1 MAGPLK
7 RIKTYLKSS
16 NARIHI
22 AEAAMLAGVAVIVL
36 RLFWLQAVDAD
47 NYKEDAYRQYTSELT
62 ITAKRGTIYDR
73 NMNELAVNQTV
84 ETVFLSPATIDD
96 KDIRKIAEGLSG
108 ILGIDKGTIYTKMQK
123 KHSQYEV
130 IKRRIDRNT
139 ADNVRRF
146 LADNN
151 IVTGVHLEE
160 DSKRYYPEGHL
171 ASHVIG
177 FTNYDGDGAYG
188 IEAQYNSVL
197 KGVPGRIVTAHNG
210 VGKDMPFKY
219 ESYIASDNGS
229 NVVLTIDK
237 NIQSFL
243 EKNLEAA
250 LVDTGARNRVLGI
263 VMDVKTGEILGMSTK
278 PDYDPNDPTTLDSY
292 SETLLALAAEDPER
306 LTAKYNGRDLTLDEY
321 RKELMMT
328 MWTNKGVGESYEPG
342 STFKIVTSAMALEEG
357 VVSETETFTCT
368 GSLQVADALIH
379 CHNVYGHGVESFE
392 QGLQNSC
399 NPVFMTLAKRLGK
412 ERFFNYFELFGL
424 TEKTGVDL
432 PAEARPIYHTSMANF
447 NEVELAVYSFGQ
459 TFKVTPM
466 SLLRAVSAVANG
478 GDLVKPHIVKK
489 LVDDDGNTIESYDTE
504 VVRRVCSE
512 ETSKKIMTYLG
523 NGITMGSTKNA
534 YVKGYSIGA
543 KTGTSQ
549 KRDKVNPETG
559 EKDLYIGSCVAFAPV
574 ESPEVAVIV
583 IIDEPQGNYYGGT
596 IAAPVVGSILSDIL
610 PYLGIEPT
618 ETEDEEMAVSVLDYR
633 GQSLDDVKRN
643 ISSMK
648 LKIKVIGNGSTV
660 TEQFPRAGAKL
671 TEGGVIA
678 VYVGDAVPAADT
690 PVPDVTGMS
699 ASEAN
704 KTLVNAGFNINI
716 TGAHIDGVSGAVA
729 SKQNPA
735 AGTEA
740 KPGTVVTV
748 DFIHK
753 DVSD

>member
-1 MAGPLK
+1 MGSPLK
-7 RIKTYLKSS
+7 RIKAYFKSA

-36 RLFWLQAVDAD
+36 RLFWLQAVDSE

-263 VMDVKTGEILGMSTK
+263 VMDVKNGEILGMSTK
-278 PDYDPNDPTTLDSY
+278 PDYDPNDPTKLDSY
-292 SETLLALAAEDPER
+292 SEALLALATENPER

-424 TEKTGVDL
+424 TERTGVDL
-432 PAEARPIYHTSMANF
+432 PAEARAIYHTSMANF

-504 VVRRVCSE
+504 VERRVCSE
-512 ETSKKIMTYLG
+512 ETSKKIMTYLA

-549 KRDKVNPETG
+549 KRDKINPETG
-559 EKDLYIGSCVAFAPV
+559 EKDLYIGSCVAFAPA

-618 ETEDEEMAVSVLDYR
+618 EVEDEETTVSVLDYR
-633 GQSLDDVKRN
+633 GQSLDYVKRN
-643 ISSMK
+643 ISSMN

-678 VYVGDAVPAADT
+678 IYVGDAVPAADT

-699 ASEAN
+699 ASEAD